1 MNQKKQHKSAQM
13 EPDQITEQRQRLTPE
28 QLKAI
33 KKAKEKIINSG
44 KIVNKNAAYIS
55 DEDNQILHD
64 ELNRFLNMSDEELDK
79 Q

>member
-1 MNQKKQHKSAQM
+1 M